1 MAKGKRQYKLSLL
14 QEMHSELTAA
24 TLKSLTRV
32 LCHEDYKVLRRHFR
46 QVLVESWTVALG
58 SVCVSLFCAPFSS
71 FLFSLLLR
79 YCLSYPAM
87 TSRSPKH
94 KWRWMS
100 KRPTLPQK
108 TPFSALILFSRYANW
123 FTYKEYHETATYLT
137 HLACLNMQK
146 SGLTNHTTE
155 PIGRSCWAIKINPY
169 FPLPSTFVRLLRPC
183 DSRTYKWYWALILLR
198 ASGFISWN

>member
-32 LCHEDYKVLRRHFR
+32 LCHEDYKVVRRRFR
-46 QVLVESWTVALG
+46 QDLVDPRTDGVG
-58 SVCVSLFCAPFSS
+58 SVCVALFCAPFSS

-79 YCLSYPAM
+79 YCFSIPAM
-87 TSRSPKH
+87 TSRSPKQ

-155 PIGRSCWAIKINPY
+155 PSAAPAGQLKSTHIFLYHLRLYVYYALVTLVLIN
-169 FPLPSTFVRLLRPC
+169 
-183 DSRTYKWYWALILLR
+183 DIEH
-198 ASGFISWN
+198 

>member
-1 MAKGKRQYKLSLL
+1 
-14 QEMHSELTAA
+14 MHGELTAA
-24 TLKSLTRV
+24 TLTSLTRV

-58 SVCVSLFCAPFSS
+58 SVCVSLFCAPFPS

-79 YCLSYPAM
+79 YCFSIPAM
-87 TSRSPKH
+87 TSRSPKQ
-94 KWRWMS
+94 KWRLMP

-108 TPFSALILFSRYANW
+108 TPFSALNLFSRYANW

-137 HLACLNMQK
+137 HLACLNMQR

-155 PIGRSCWAIKINPY
+155 PYFRERPRIDMQTAQNMRIGNWIDILNKI
-169 FPLPSTFVRLLRPC
+169 
-183 DSRTYKWYWALILLR
+183 
-198 ASGFISWN
+198 ASYVQTSPISFRK